1 VILAT
6 VPSGKAM
13 SEILGGLAVNEKY
26 RTINIVPIIPSGAPK
41 PIISTIPISTNIWML
56 QLLLIKFKF

>member
-1 VILAT
+1 M
-6 VPSGKAM
+6 AM
-13 SEILGGLAVNEKY
+13 SEILGGLAINEKY